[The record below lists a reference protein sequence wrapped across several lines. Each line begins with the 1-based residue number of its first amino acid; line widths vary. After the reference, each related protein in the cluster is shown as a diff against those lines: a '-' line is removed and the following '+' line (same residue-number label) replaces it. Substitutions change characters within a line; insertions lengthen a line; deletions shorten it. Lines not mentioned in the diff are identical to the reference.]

1 MVLDDL
7 KVLSKANK
15 YDKRIYRLFSMPDI
29 VAQSND
35 NSKNRY

>member
-7 KVLSKANK
+7 KVLSKTNK
-15 YDKRIYRLFSMPDI
+15 YNKRIYRWLGMPDI
-29 VAQSND
+29 VAQGND